1 MSEAAKLEQPTSRVP
16 AVTAIANPGPLGLTG
31 FALTTLVLSL
41 YNVGAGQPGNNP
53 FAAGEIVIGL
63 AVAYG
68 GLAQLLAGQ
77 WEFVK
82 GNTFGA
88 TVFSSYGAFW
98 ISFAAIL
105 IPGFG
110 SLTPYG
116 DDGVAINNALGIY
129 LTAWGFITFIFFV
142 VSFRTNAATVF
153 LLFLLTVT
161 FLILAIGRFL
171 ISTTATK
178 VGGVFGILTAFV
190 AFYIAFSTLL
200 HEANGVFK
208 LPTFDLS
215 KAGLKD

>member
-1 MSEAAKLEQPTSRVP
+1 MSEAAKVEQRTERLP
-16 AVTAIANPGPLGLTG
+16 AVVAIANPGPLGLCG

-41 YNVGAGQPGNNP
+41 YNVGAGQPENNP
-53 FAAGEIVIGL
+53 FAAGEVVIGL

-68 GLAQLLAGQ
+68 GLAQFIAGQ

-88 TVFSSYGAFW
+88 TVFTSYGAFW
-98 ISFAAIL
+98 ISFAGIL

-116 DDGVAINNALGIY
+116 TDGVAINNALGIY
-129 LTAWGFITFIFFV
+129 LTAWGFITFIFFI
-142 VSFRTNAATVF
+142 VSFRTNAATVL

-171 ISTTATK
+171 ISETATE
-178 VGGVFGILTAFV
+178 VGGAFGIITALV

-200 HEANGVFK
+200 HEHNGIFQ
-208 LPTFDLS
+208 LPTIDLS
-215 KAGLKD
+215 RAGLKD